1 MNEENDKFETSKK
14 TQQHSPQDLS
24 NEEATEANHFEDS
37 SKESKESSD
46 HHLDN
51 PTETKTN
58 FDEYESEETQTQM
71 DSGGNETSES
81 SNGSLA
87 DKLFKK
93 ARKLVDDK
101 RPFTQQKNLDEEIQ
115 EPNEEY
121 DQENNGY
128 QEETQTD
135 LIDDETSKKTQQ
147 HSPQD
152 LSNEEATEANHF
164 EDSSKESKESSDHH
178 LDNPTETKT
187 NFDEY
192 ESEEITNDSND
203 QEIIKGSKKK
213 YIIGGI
219 VVAVLIV
226 IILFSRSIFHYFIP
240 LEDKSSRFSK
250 DRNLYV
256 NDEIQI
262 RQEYNRLLKERN
274 EKGNMIDKNLFFND
288 DPNRTLYNYLNIA
301 EIEDK
306 NPLRAFYECISNG
319 GNYEE
324 CLKLIKDKKLQDQM
338 KRTLEAYNDCI
349 KNAKTEEE
357 RIKCLDLIKDENL
370 NKGQYKQ
377 AFKDFKLAQEYGI
390 GLGNVY
396 LAKMY
401 LEGKGVK
408 VDYKKAQL
416 YAQNAIKGYG
426 SGLLGGALILG
437 YMQAEGL
444 GMKKDLK
451 QALKTY
457 RHVVRM
463 FSNKSTNY
471 FANNFRLPN
480 LAFTSML
487 IGSRFIDLS
496 GLSANPIKFGK
507 KFGILVNKSTQI
519 KDKTLLW
526 EDIAEIS
533 SNITLLKQ
541 QMGEILYRI
550 GIAYKEGLG
559 TKKKK
564 EKAKKFLQKSVEFGY
579 EKAMEAL

>member
-1 MNEENDKFETSKK
+1 MAQIVKGSDMFKNFYRTTFSFLKPLLLLLGLLLPFSLCIAGEYISISDDWDEIARNHKTYYFENG
-14 TQQHSPQDLS
+14 
-24 NEEATEANHFEDS
+24 
-37 SKESKESSD
+37 
-46 HHLDN
+46 LDN
-51 PTETKTN
+51 
-58 FDEYESEETQTQM
+58 F
-71 DSGGNETSES
+71 
-81 SNGSLA
+81 
-87 DKLFKK
+87 
-93 ARKLVDDK
+93 
-101 RPFTQQKNLDEEIQ
+101 
-115 EPNEEY
+115 
-121 DQENNGY
+121 
-128 QEETQTD
+128 
-135 LIDDETSKKTQQ
+135 
-147 HSPQD
+147 
-152 LSNEEATEANHF
+152 
-164 EDSSKESKESSDHH
+164 
-178 LDNPTETKT
+178 
-187 NFDEY
+187 
-192 ESEEITNDSND
+192 
-203 QEIIKGSKKK
+203 
-213 YIIGGI
+213 
-219 VVAVLIV
+219 
-226 IILFSRSIFHYFIP
+226 
-240 LEDKSSRFSK
+240 
-250 DRNLYV
+250 
-256 NDEIQI
+256 
-262 RQEYNRLLKERN
+262 
-274 EKGNMIDKNLFFND
+274 
-288 DPNRTLYNYLNIA
+288 
-301 EIEDK
+301 
-306 NPLRAFYECISNG
+306 
-319 GNYEE
+319 
-324 CLKLIKDKKLQDQM
+324 
-338 KRTLEAYNDCI
+338 
-349 KNAKTEEE
+349 
-357 RIKCLDLIKDENL
+357 

-559 TKKKK
+559 TRKQKSR
-564 EKAKKFLQKSVEFGY
+564 AKKFLQKSAEFGY
-579 EKAMEAL
+579 EKASSVSL